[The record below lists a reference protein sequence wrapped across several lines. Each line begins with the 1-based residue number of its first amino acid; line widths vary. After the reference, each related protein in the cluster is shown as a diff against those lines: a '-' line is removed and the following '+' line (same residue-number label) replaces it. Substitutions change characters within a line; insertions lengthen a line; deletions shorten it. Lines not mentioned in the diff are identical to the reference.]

1 MKPQVWDIL
10 EDVIKDHPVL
20 LNRAP
25 TLHRLGIQAFEPVLV
40 EGRAIKLHPLVCSAF
55 NADFDGDQ
63 MPVHVPLSIAA
74 QVEARF
80 LMLSTNNILKLSD
93 GKPIVSPTQD
103 MVIGSYYLTQ
113 EKPGAKGEGRYFTS
127 PDEAKM
133 AYQVGDID
141 LQARINVRV
150 KKEID
155 GMVYKEIL
163 PITTGKIIFN
173 EAIPQTLGFV
183 ERKEPRDALKFEI
196 DFLVG
201 KKQLSQIV
209 ERCFKQQGATA
220 VSMVLDK
227 IKALGFKYSTLG
239 AITTSVF
246 DMQIPG
252 SKQEIL
258 DKAEKEVLAIERRF
272 ERGLMTEN
280 ERYEE
285 TVNVWAK
292 ATKDVADNLE
302 ENFKKFD
309 KFNPIWMMADSGARG
324 SMQQIKQLSGMR
336 GLMNDPTG
344 KVIEIPVK
352 SSFREGLSVLEYFIS
367 SHGARKGGAD
377 TALKTADSGYLTRR
391 LVDVAHDVIVK
402 EEDCGDTRG
411 FTVTP
416 VKDSAGA
423 IIETL
428 KERIAGRFSIDA
440 IADPATGEVLVE
452 ADTLISEDDAARI
465 EKAGITS
472 VKIRSVL
479 TCKAK
484 QGICA
489 KCYGANMSSWRKVKV
504 GEAVGIIAAQSIG
517 EPGTQLTMRT
527 FHTGG
532 IATNADITQGLPR
545 VEELFEARDP
555 KGKAVVS
562 TISGQVT
569 VEEIKE
575 SAMKLIKVTNADS
588 VAEFKIP
595 STAKLLV
602 KTGDR
607 IEAGDPFMAGSIYP
621 QDTLRT
627 KGVQGV
633 QESMIREVQS
643 AYRSNGVN
651 IQDKHIEVIVRQML
665 RKVRITEPN
674 DTNFLLN
681 EVVDLNKME
690 EENERVLEEGGT
702 PASAKRILL
711 GITKSS
717 LATESFL
724 SAASF
729 QETTRVLVDAAIR
742 SKVDRFVGLKEN
754 VIIGKL
760 IPAGTGMKLYRNVTL
775 ENTVDD
781 NGPDGGMDEKPLLLD
796 DYDDSDLIGTETA
809 DADAE

>member
-1 MKPQVWDIL
+1 
-10 EDVIKDHPVL
+10 
-20 LNRAP
+20 
-25 TLHRLGIQAFEPVLV
+25 
-40 EGRAIKLHPLVCSAF
+40 
-55 NADFDGDQ
+55 
-63 MPVHVPLSIAA
+63 
-74 QVEARF
+74 
-80 LMLSTNNILKLSD
+80 
-93 GKPIVSPTQD
+93 
-103 MVIGSYYLTQ
+103 
-113 EKPGAKGEGRYFTS
+113 
-127 PDEAKM
+127 
-133 AYQVGDID
+133 
-141 LQARINVRV
+141 
-150 KKEID
+150 
-155 GMVYKEIL
+155 
-163 PITTGKIIFN
+163 
-173 EAIPQTLGFV
+173 
-183 ERKEPRDALKFEI
+183 
-196 DFLVG
+196 
-201 KKQLSQIV
+201 
-209 ERCFKQQGATA
+209 
-220 VSMVLDK
+220 
-227 IKALGFKYSTLG
+227 
-239 AITTSVF
+239 
-246 DMQIPG
+246 
-252 SKQEIL
+252 
-258 DKAEKEVLAIERRF
+258 
-272 ERGLMTEN
+272 
-280 ERYEE
+280 
-285 TVNVWAK
+285 
-292 ATKDVADNLE
+292 
-302 ENFKKFD
+302 
-309 KFNPIWMMADSGARG
+309 
-324 SMQQIKQLSGMR
+324 MQQIKQLSGMR

-423 IIETL
+423 VIETL

-440 IADPATGEVLVE
+440 IVDPATGEVLVE

-569 VEEIKE
+569 VEDLKD
-575 SAMKLIKVTNADS
+575 SAMKLIKVNNGES

-595 STAKLLV
+595 SAAKLLV

-674 DTNFLLN
+674 DTGFLLN

-742 SKVDRFVGLKEN
+742 SKVDHFVGLKEN

-775 ENTVDD
+775 ENTADD
-781 NGPDGGMDEKPLLLD
+781 NGPDDGMDEKPLLLD